1 MINILFLIKP
11 SEITK
16 EGLCAI
22 YCRFQVTGSLKK
34 EKSTKIFVNPEQ
46 WDHQNQKII
55 TPKGTGKLQR
65 EQIQIQNETL
75 LALENK
81 IRTIYNSLSYAGK
94 NNITANDVKIE
105 LDGRNK
111 DKTIFNAI
119 DKLQEEFKDKKAQAQ
134 KLNRLKLVLEVFFLD
149 TYKKENIFLYEF
161 EEMSDFG
168 EKFEKYVAGEN
179 KRLIKWA
186 GAYILKMMPYL
197 KKTFQVAKK
206 NKWISEN
213 PLANYKSK
221 SKKETVNK
229 KTPITR
235 DELDKIKKEKF
246 KNESLERYADIFV
259 FQCLTSL
266 RYSDVLN
273 LKFDDIKE
281 LEDGTRYINKP
292 NQKTGTEFLIPLID
306 EAYELIK
313 KYDKDL
319 HTRIHHQGRCFPVK
333 SNGNY
338 NKRLKVIADA
348 CGITKNLSTHV
359 ARYTCNQLLYEEGVS
374 DEKRKQILGHT
385 EIEMTAHYTT
395 RDIKTLSEEM
405 KKIGK

>member
-1 MINILFLIKP
+1 MINISFLIKP

-22 YCRFQVTGSLKK
+22 YCRFQVSGSLKK
-34 EKSTKIFVNPEQ
+34 EKSTKVFVTPEQ

-65 EQIQIQNETL
+65 EQIQAQNETL
-75 LALENK
+75 LSLSNK

-94 NNITANDVKIE
+94 PNITANDIKIE

-111 DKTIFNAI
+111 DKTMFHAI
-119 DKLQEEFKDKKAQAQ
+119 AKLSEEFGEKKAQAQ

-149 TYKKENIFLYEF
+149 IYKKENIFLYEF
-161 EEMSDFG
+161 EEITDFG

-179 KRLIKWA
+179 KRLVKWS
-186 GAYILKMMPYL
+186 GAYTLKMMPYL

-206 NKWISEN
+206 NKWINEN
-213 PLANYKSK
+213 PLVNHKSK
-221 SKKETVNK
+221 CKKEVINK
-229 KTPITR
+229 KIPITR
-235 DELDKIKKEKF
+235 EELNKIKEKNF
-246 KNESLERYADIFV
+246 EAESLQRYADIFV

-266 RYSDVLN
+266 RYCDVLN
-273 LKFDDIKE
+273 LKYDDIKE
-281 LEDGTRYINKP
+281 LEDGTRYIKKP
-292 NQKTGTEFLIPLID
+292 NQKTGTEFLVPLID

-338 NKRLKVIADA
+338 NKRLKVIADT

-359 ARYTCNQLLYEEGVS
+359 ARYTCNQLLYEQGVS

-395 RDIKTLSEEM
+395 KDIKTLAEAM
-405 KKIGK
+405 KKIGN